1 MITKVF
7 QSGYSQAVRIPVGF
21 RLDIDTVEILH
32 GENSDIIL
40 RSFKPKAD
48 MEFLAL
54 FEGFDEDFIEA
65 LENRDIAPPQERD
78 SLWFICLIQ
87 TFLIYFMKNRPLS
100 VAEKV
105 AKLIPQ
111 AQLVM
116 NFVTYAQLLKDA
128 NPKKH

>member
-7 QSGYSQAVRIPVGF
+7 QSGYSQAVRIPVSF

-65 LENRDIAPPQERD
+65 LEKFQSINRLSYLNIIF
-78 SLWFICLIQ
+78 SLLI
-87 TFLIYFMKNRPLS
+87 N
-100 VAEKV
+100 
-105 AKLIPQ
+105 
-111 AQLVM
+111 
-116 NFVTYAQLLKDA
+116 
-128 NPKKH
+128 